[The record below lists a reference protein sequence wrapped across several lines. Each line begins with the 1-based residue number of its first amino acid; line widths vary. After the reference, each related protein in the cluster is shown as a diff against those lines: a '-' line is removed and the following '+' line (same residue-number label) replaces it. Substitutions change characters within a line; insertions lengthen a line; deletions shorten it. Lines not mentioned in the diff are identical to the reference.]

1 MPQAVPSV
9 IRCCAV
15 SPETLVFWRLSGQ
28 LRVSSVGPSSCTVVD
43 GVGPSPADSPPG
55 APGAGACRSSLT
67 SSYRVSE
74 NVYLV
79 MHICCVQW
87 HVAVTCP
94 LRALRR
100 RQPRPCPPRS
110 SFWTEI
116 DSVCL
121 SVFPTDP
128 PPTSVPAARHRC
140 RAFHQGSLPRRPP
153 EPPPAHRF
161 IFAFHHFLFKE
172 RRRRRRPPGG
182 HTTAAVVVSP
192 GSLLPGT
199 LVSYGDSAIA
209 RTVRRLGCVA
219 EV

>member
-128 PPTSVPAARHRC
+128 PPTSVPAARHR
-140 RAFHQGSLPRRPP
+140 LPSV
-153 EPPPAHRF
+153 
-161 IFAFHHFLFKE
+161 
-172 RRRRRRPPGG
+172 PPGQSS
-182 HTTAAVVVSP
+182 AAVVVSP

-199 LVSYGDSAIA
+199 LVSYRDSAIA

>member
-1 MPQAVPSV
+1 MHIRLVQKNSRRQCPSTFSKQNHCREYFLHIRECVFVPGHAHAL
-9 IRCCAV
+9 CAM
-15 SPETLVFWRLSGQ
+15 Q
-28 LRVSSVGPSSCTVVD
+28 CRVTSCRV
-43 GVGPSPADSPPG
+43 
-55 APGAGACRSSLT
+55 T

-140 RAFHQGSLPRRPP
+140 RAF
-153 EPPPAHRF
+153 
-161 IFAFHHFLFKE
+161 
-172 RRRRRRPPGG
+172 PPGQSSAPPSG
-182 HTTAAVVVSP
+182 TAPGPSFHFRLSP
-192 GSLLPGT
+192 FSF
-199 LVSYGDSAIA
+199 
-209 RTVRRLGCVA
+209 
-219 EV
+219 